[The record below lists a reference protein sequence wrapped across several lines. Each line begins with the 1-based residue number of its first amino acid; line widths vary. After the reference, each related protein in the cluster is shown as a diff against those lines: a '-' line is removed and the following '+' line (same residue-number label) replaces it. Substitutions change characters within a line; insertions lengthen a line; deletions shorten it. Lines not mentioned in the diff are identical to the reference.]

1 MPRRRDNGFLT
12 SARRF
17 NDIQKRLDLIELKLG
32 GILLIMTR
40 IFGDDDGIREYAEIR
55 KKGDEEE

>member
-1 MPRRRDNGFLT
+1 MRRNYGIT

-17 NDIQKRLDLIELKLG
+17 NDIQKRLELIELKLG

-40 IFGDDDGIREYAEIR
+40 IFGEGFEDSE
-55 KKGDEEE
+55 

>member
-1 MPRRRDNGFLT
+1 MPGRRRNNGFLT

-40 IFGDDDGIREYAEIR
+40 IFGDE
-55 KKGDEEE
+55 KLEEN

>member
-1 MPRRRDNGFLT
+1 MTMRRRNNNLT

-17 NDIQKRLDLIELKLG
+17 NDIQKRLDVIELKLH

-40 IFGDDDGIREYAEIR
+40 IFG
-55 KKGDEEE
+55 EEKNGE